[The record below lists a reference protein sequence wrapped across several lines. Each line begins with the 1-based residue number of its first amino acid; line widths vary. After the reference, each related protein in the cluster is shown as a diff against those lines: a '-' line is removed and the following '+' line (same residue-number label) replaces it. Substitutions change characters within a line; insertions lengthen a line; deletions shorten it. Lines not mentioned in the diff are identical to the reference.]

1 MVGLD
6 TNVLVRYITQDDPR
20 QAKTAERAIE
30 KAVGGGAKVLVQPIV
45 LCELVWVLESAYGY
59 GKGEIVSVIEQVM
72 RTVQFEIAEKDVVW
86 KALEDFSEGAADFSD
101 YLIGRANE
109 RAGAQ
114 TTLSFDRSLKGCQRF
129 TVL

>member
-20 QAKTAERAIE
+20 QSKMAERAIE
-30 KAVGGGAKVLVQPIV
+30 KAVAGGAKVLVQPIV
-45 LCELVWVLESAYGY
+45 LCELVWVLESAYRY
-59 GKGEIVSVIEQVM
+59 GKSEIIAVIEQVM
-72 RTVQFEIAEKDVVW
+72 RTVQFEIAEKDVIW
-86 KALEDFSEGAADFSD
+86 KALEDFSGGSADFSD

-114 TTLSFDRSLKGCQRF
+114 TTLSFERSLKACQRF